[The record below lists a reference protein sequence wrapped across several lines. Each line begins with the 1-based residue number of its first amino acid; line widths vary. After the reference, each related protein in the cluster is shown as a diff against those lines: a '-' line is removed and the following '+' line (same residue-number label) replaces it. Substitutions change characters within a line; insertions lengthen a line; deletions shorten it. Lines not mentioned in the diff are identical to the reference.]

1 MIGGSSSGLAGRAG
15 RDGVG
20 SADAARRRR
29 QAASR
34 GLFDFSSEAHSGG
47 DPPWPSL
54 GIGGVGRTSGEE
66 VSGASQVRQ
75 SCAASQGLRFSGLCT
90 LGLNDY
96 EIFLHSSN
104 ELSTENGLHRQC

>member
-1 MIGGSSSGLAGRAG
+1 MMGGSSWGLGGRGG
-15 RDGVG
+15 RDGAS

-34 GLFDFSSEAHSGG
+34 GLSDSSSEAMSGG

-66 VSGASQVRQ
+66 VSGASQVRRRACRSLPSRKRIQ
-75 SCAASQGLRFSGLCT
+75 AVFGALDQMT
-90 LGLNDY
+90 
-96 EIFLHSSN
+96 
-104 ELSTENGLHRQC
+104 QA